1 MRKIYFERVKFENY
15 SQEIKRWNEKN
26 RIDITIFESWW
37 CKALTSTLWGLSSI
51 FQKNSNLISTK
62 NPSWKFI
69 EDLNDLTPRK
79 NNENINLKERF
90 SNLNPLSSFH

>member
-37 CKALTSTLWGLSSI
+37 CKAFTST
-51 FQKNSNLISTK
+51 
-62 NPSWKFI
+62 
-69 EDLNDLTPRK
+69 
-79 NNENINLKERF
+79 
-90 SNLNPLSSFH
+90 